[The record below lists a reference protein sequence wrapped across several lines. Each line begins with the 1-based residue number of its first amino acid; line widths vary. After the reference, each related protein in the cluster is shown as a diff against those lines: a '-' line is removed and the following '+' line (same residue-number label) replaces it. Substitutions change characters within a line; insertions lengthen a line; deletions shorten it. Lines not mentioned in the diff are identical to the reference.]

1 MGARRPTAD
10 LDPAPV
16 PGSIEQAAAFEWFD
30 PDSPSVGLMDAE
42 RLARYWW
49 AAQAVSGKEVLDVS
63 GGAGRGARIL
73 ADAGAKCV
81 TGVVVSRDAQAE
93 AVRRAGDVAGFV
105 TGELDALPFAPASF
119 DIAVCFDG
127 IDGSEQR
134 SELLDELHRVLR
146 EDGSL
151 FLTSPSPDGLER
163 ELATRF
169 ATVALHRQHTRLAC
183 AIVAGD
189 GLPEGEATLAVRPI
203 PPLDPGQ
210 APVTLVVA
218 GKREAPA
225 LADLLAL
232 CDPFEARSWEDRVQR
247 ARRETD
253 GALRGVEAA
262 RAGERHLAAERDLI
276 SRRLI
281 EVEQALARSL
291 SMGGQEGPP
300 GDESSGWE
308 AAILALARTASRRMN
323 ALRSAAKTLLG
334 LRR

>member
-1 MGARRPTAD
+1 M
-10 LDPAPV
+10 

-30 PDSPSVGLMDAE
+30 PDSPSAGLMDAE

-73 ADAGAKCV
+73 ADAGARRV

-93 AVRRAGDVAGFV
+93 AVRRAGDVADFV